1 LKEVLK
7 AMATGRKGNG
17 TAVRRRTRSGSKE
30 LASKESAAKETA
42 ITVLQDSNGSPA
54 YNGSPAHN
62 SAHWSKID
70 TETESIRTRAYEL
83 FLSRGALHGND
94 LGDWLN
100 AEREL
105 RGA

>member
-1 LKEVLK
+1 
-7 AMATGRKGNG
+7 MATGRKGNG

-30 LASKESAAKETA
+30 LASKESAAKETTP
-42 ITVLQDSNGSPA
+42 TVQDSNDT
-54 YNGSPAHN
+54 PAHN
-62 SAHWSKID
+62 GGPAHNGAHWSKID
-70 TETESIRTRAYEL
+70 TEIESIRARAYEL
-83 FLSRGALHGND
+83 FLSRGAVHGND

>member
-1 LKEVLK
+1 
-7 AMATGRKGNG
+7 MATGRKGNG

-54 YNGSPAHN
+54 HNGAHR
-62 SAHWSKID
+62 SKID
-70 TETESIRTRAYEL
+70 TEIESIRTRAYEL